1 MAVHPIVTLELNSN
15 NLQRV
20 WKVRI
25 CAGQIMASGNKLIS
39 QSHGNVLQTTT
50 PSDRRNQISNE
61 CYIRCMIVLVL
72 LLLHNTREDRITT
85 VKDGAEHSVNTVT
98 ATLPKTRHLPMG
110 HRVPKMTLVPDL
122 MAPTRLAQAS
132 QRKSANGKATTPFK
146 QDRLPLVKRV
156 DTNQVLTKLQGFKRR
171 DWPKLKRLSRAIH
184 RTSRRVLLF
193 RAQLSV
199 LQSEL
204 EDRTSSGNSSIKTI
218 MCKQKPT
225 ELDFIPDRLYQVGL
239 FFIQHY
245 LQKWNARSVDG
256 NLVDIP
262 ELAALLIDRLP
273 CLPT

>member
-1 MAVHPIVTLELNSN
+1 
-15 NLQRV
+15 
-20 WKVRI
+20 
-25 CAGQIMASGNKLIS
+25 MASGNELIS
-39 QSHGNVLQTTT
+39 QSYGNVLQTTT

-61 CYIRCMIVLVL
+61 CYVRRMIVLVL

-110 HRVPKMTLVPDL
+110 HRVPKMTLVPGL

-156 DTNQVLTKLQGFKRR
+156 HTNQVLTKLQGFKRR
-171 DWPKLKRLSRAIH
+171 DWPKLKRLSRVIH

-204 EDRTSSGNSSIKTI
+204 EDRTSSGNSSIKTT

-225 ELDFIPDRLYQVGL
+225 ELEFIPDRLYQVGL

-256 NLVDIP
+256 KLGDIP
-262 ELAALLIDRLP
+262 ELAALLID
-273 CLPT
+273 